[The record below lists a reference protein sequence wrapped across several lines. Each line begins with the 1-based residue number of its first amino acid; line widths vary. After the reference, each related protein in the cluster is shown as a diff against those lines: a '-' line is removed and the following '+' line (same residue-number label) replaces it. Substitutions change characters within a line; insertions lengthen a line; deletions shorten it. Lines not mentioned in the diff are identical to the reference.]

1 MLISNQLEIELYYE
15 KCLCT
20 HFDHVFG
27 VRLSGELQLV
37 ES

>member
-1 MLISNQLEIELYYE
+1 MLISNQLEIELE
-15 KCLCT
+15 KRLCT